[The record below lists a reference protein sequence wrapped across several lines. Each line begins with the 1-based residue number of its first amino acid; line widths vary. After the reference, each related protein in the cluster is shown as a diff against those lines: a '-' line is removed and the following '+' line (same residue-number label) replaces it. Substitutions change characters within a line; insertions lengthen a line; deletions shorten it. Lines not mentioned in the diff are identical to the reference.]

1 MLGIGAP
8 AVVAVIWGT
17 FIAPKAPRPL
27 PIPFRVS
34 IEIDLF
40 VLTAIAL
47 WFADAPEQD
56 CQQAPRRCG
65 DNKSELPVLE
75 TQGGGIGR
83 RETGIPP
90 VGDYAPQYR
99 REA

>member
-47 WFADAPEQD
+47 WFADAPV
-56 CQQAPRRCG
+56 AAIALG
-65 DNKSELPVLE
+65 VLGV
-75 TQGGGIGR
+75 T
-83 RETGIPP
+83 TSSLN
-90 VGDYAPQYR
+90 VVT
-99 REA
+99 EA